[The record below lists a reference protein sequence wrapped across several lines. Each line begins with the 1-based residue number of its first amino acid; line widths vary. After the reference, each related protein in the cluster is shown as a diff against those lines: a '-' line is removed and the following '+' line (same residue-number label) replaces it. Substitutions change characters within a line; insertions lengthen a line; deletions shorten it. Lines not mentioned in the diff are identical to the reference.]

1 MAMARRVGLTLARLA
16 GLVMVI
22 FGVWAFA
29 GSIRLFFTSETDG
42 SGFGPWVLPWI
53 LGTGLAGAFGGVF
66 YLLSIDGPER
76 FRTKRTRW
84 WSWAGMMLGALVPSI
99 VALFLL
105 LIVLLT
111 SPTLFLLDTSQ
122 EAKRSVTET

>member
-16 GLVMVI
+16 GLVMVM
-22 FGVWAFA
+22 FGVWVFA
-29 GSIRLFFTSETDG
+29 GNISLVFTGEPDG
-42 SGFGPWVLPWI
+42 GGFGPWVLPWI

-84 WSWAGMMLGALVPSI
+84 WSWAGMMLGALVPSL
-99 VALFLL
+99 VAPFLVV
-105 LIVLLT
+105 IVLLT

-122 EAKRSVTET
+122 EAKRSVTEA